1 MPART
6 SVEIDDAGL
15 PRRIFHMLEQNGK
28 SAGDVTVFLKNHVDY
43 TMPDNPTAGGAK
55 MKQHKYSLHRSP
67 KSPFNINAFKRELD
81 LSDGRKLRSRMN
93 TRSIKQTNSYTPIF
107 VQCCEGMAAPKWDN
121 TTAKGRR
128 VNIGSYDSKAFTLIY
143 AVFAGP
149 PSRRWTNP
157 PYSRC
162 KFREIEFEHFNLVV
176 LPTFM
181 TMPSVKVGFM
191 VHPMSEDLEEYID
204 PPENPKRSNS
214 GFFRGMDENQAT
226 EMFIFWSNR
235 IKGWTLDQI
244 SGVPGCTPEAL
255 QRTQVALQFLASGDR
270 QSPEYADFTKWCRQR
285 SIEPMVVG

>member
-43 TMPDNPTAGGAK
+43 TTTDKPTAGGVK

-81 LSDGRKLRSRMN
+81 LSDGRKLRGRMN
-93 TRSIKQTNSYTPIF
+93 TRSIKQTNSFTPIF
-107 VQCCEGMAAPKWDN
+107 FQCCEGMAAPKWDN
-121 TTAKGRR
+121 TNAKGRR
-128 VNIGSYDSKAFTLIY
+128 INIGSYDSKAFTLVY

-149 PSRRWTNP
+149 PSRHWINP
-157 PYSRC
+157 SYSRC
-162 KFREIEFEHFNLVV
+162 KFTEIEFQHFNLVV
-176 LPTFM
+176 LSAFL
-181 TMPSVKVGFM
+181 TMPSVKVGLM

-204 PPENPKRSNS
+204 PPEDPRRSNS

-226 EMFIFWSNR
+226 QMFIFWSNR
-235 IKGWTLDQI
+235 IKAWALDQI
-244 SGVPGCTPEAL
+244 SQLPGATAEAL
-255 QRTQVALQFLASGDR
+255 QRTQVAMQFLSSGDR
-270 QSPEYADFTKWCRQR
+270 QSAEYAEFTAWCRQR
-285 SIEPMVVG
+285 SVKSMVA